1 MRILSYPKLRGDR
14 KMKCMFDT
22 NALNRIIKQRV
33 DVTHFDK
40 NHEYFITPVQYS
52 EILQTNNT
60 YVREKLLKGLEI
72 IRDVAP
78 MGRVHIHSAPWG
90 HFPWGHGP
98 WGGGD
103 GKYYNQIL
111 KELSE
116 CSGNKSGRGNYS
128 DALIIETCKMDGMT
142 LITND
147 RTVQKICRNFG
158 VDWLTLDAFLG
169 VELEGDSKGKN

>member
-1 MRILSYPKLRGDR
+1 
-14 KMKCMFDT
+14 MKCMFDT

-103 GKYYNQIL
+103 GKYYGQIL
-111 KELSE
+111 RKLSE
-116 CSGNKSGRGNYS
+116 CPGNKNNRGNGF
-128 DALIIETCKMDGMT
+128 DALIIEVCKMNRMT

-147 RTVQKICRNFG
+147 GPVQKICRSVG
-158 VDWLTLDAFLG
+158 VDWLALDAFLG
-169 VELEGDSKGKN
+169 